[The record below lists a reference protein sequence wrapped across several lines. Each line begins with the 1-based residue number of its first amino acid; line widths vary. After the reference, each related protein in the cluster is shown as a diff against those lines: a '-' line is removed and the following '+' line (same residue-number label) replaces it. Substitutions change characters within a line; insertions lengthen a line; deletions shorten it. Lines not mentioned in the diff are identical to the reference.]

1 MFRLT
6 VTLLSFSFPDDCAGT
21 ETIASY
27 LLDFLRGTLAPARRA
42 SERPIAIACFR
53 LFTVLPDRPL
63 FNCPL
68 LRSCIA
74 LLTFCCAFLPYLAM
88 AIPFHFF
95 LVEPRMP
102 PCLDSNLGYFFSQ
115 QGQCQSEFKSSGFPV
130 LTLEVNRPVSVA
142 RHGSSGLPTL
152 GRSITKGTNALWL
165 EITAEWM
172 GRGGS
177 ALSHAG
183 LRQARELR
191 RLYV

>member
-6 VTLLSFSFPDDCAGT
+6 VTLLSFLFPDDCAGT

-102 PCLDSNLGYFFSQ
+102 HAWTATWDIFFHSKANASLNLRAADFLF
-115 QGQCQSEFKSSGFPV
+115 
-130 LTLEVNRPVSVA
+130 
-142 RHGSSGLPTL
+142 
-152 GRSITKGTNALWL
+152 
-165 EITAEWM
+165 
-172 GRGGS
+172 
-177 ALSHAG
+177 
-183 LRQARELR
+183 
-191 RLYV
+191 